1 MASKISQAGFFLG
14 GGVDVTPLCCSGVVS
29 NPPPKPCGLS
39 MSRRGHGVC
48 GAPAPP
54 SWTVDGRGP
63 AQSWPQHCTA
73 CSWAVAPAPRD
84 PDPGLARRRPG
95 GVRRVWKLVGGS
107 SILALLIVVAVIAIT
122 GFPQA
127 GGDGDLGG
135 HRKVEAQ
142 AVHVHAAAV
151 ERARAGV

>member
-1 MASKISQAGFFLG
+1 MGTACAVLLPLRPGLWTAEARRVPGLWPPLPATLTPVSHG
-14 GGVDVTPLCCSGVVS
+14 GG
-29 NPPPKPCGLS
+29 
-39 MSRRGHGVC
+39 
-48 GAPAPP
+48 
-54 SWTVDGRGP
+54 
-63 AQSWPQHCTA
+63 
-73 CSWAVAPAPRD
+73 
-84 PDPGLARRRPG
+84 LAECA
-95 GVRRVWKLVGGS
+95 RVWKLVGGS

-151 ERARAGV
+151 ERARARAGV

>member
-1 MASKISQAGFFLG
+1 MGTACAVLLPLRPGLWTAEAQLRAGRSTARRVPGLWPPLPATLTPVSHG
-14 GGVDVTPLCCSGVVS
+14 GG
-29 NPPPKPCGLS
+29 
-39 MSRRGHGVC
+39 
-48 GAPAPP
+48 
-54 SWTVDGRGP
+54 
-63 AQSWPQHCTA
+63 
-73 CSWAVAPAPRD
+73 
-84 PDPGLARRRPG
+84 LAECA
-95 GVRRVWKLVGGS
+95 RVWKLVGGR